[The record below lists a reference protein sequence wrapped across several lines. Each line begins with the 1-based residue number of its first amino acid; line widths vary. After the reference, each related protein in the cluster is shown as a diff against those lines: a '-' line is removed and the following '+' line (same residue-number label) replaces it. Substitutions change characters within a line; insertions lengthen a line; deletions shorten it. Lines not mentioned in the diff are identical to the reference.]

1 MGGITGASYS
11 LNGVYIK
18 LRDVPEMGYFTTD
31 TPPSGEICVK
41 TLTMIPG
48 YYKNDEVTNEKFQDG
63 YFLTGDIGI
72 MHSTGQVN
80 IIDRKKSIFKLAQGE
95 FVAPE
100 KIENIFETGSCLI
113 DQVYVYGSIWRESL
127 VALIVPHEGGL
138 EKWWNDN
145 MEEEGKRERER
156 AIIYIVH
163 VQTHF
168 VFMMWEYVTQG
179 PP

>member
-11 LNGVYIK
+11 LNGVKIE
-18 LRDVPEMGYFTTD
+18 LCNVPEMGYFTTD
-31 TPPSGEICVK
+31 TPPKGEICVK

-100 KIENIFETGSCLI
+100 KIENVFETGSCLI
-113 DQVYVYGSIWRESL
+113 DQVYVYGNIWRESL
-127 VALIVPHEGGL
+127 VAVIVPHEGGL

-156 AIIYIVH
+156 ERAIIYIVY

-168 VFMMWEYVTQG
+168 VFMMCVST
-179 PP
+179 